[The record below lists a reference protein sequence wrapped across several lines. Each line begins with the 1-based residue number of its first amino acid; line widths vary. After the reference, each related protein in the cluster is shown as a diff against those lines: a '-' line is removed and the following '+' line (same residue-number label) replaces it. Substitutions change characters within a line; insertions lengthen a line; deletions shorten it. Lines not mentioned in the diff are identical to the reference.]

1 MDKKQSNVGSTLGI
15 IGVFFGALLCC
26 GGPILLATLGLTS
39 VGAFFASAYESWL
52 FGGVLAILAIIV
64 AVIIIR
70 KAKGK

>member
-1 MDKKQSNVGSTLGI
+1 ML
-15 IGVFFGALLCC
+15 
-26 GGPILLATLGLTS
+26 GPIILATLGLTS
-39 VGAFFASAYESWL
+39 VGAFFAGAYESWL